1 MATPGVLAYNKIGC
15 TTDLGAELLYLT
27 YVTGTPSGQSWPIVI
42 KFKFKYVLKI
52 LSTDRLK
59 WFS

>member
-42 KFKFKYVLKI
+42 KAEFEYIF
-52 LSTDRLK
+52 
-59 WFS
+59 

>member
-27 YVTGTPSGQSWPIVI
+27 YVTGTPSGQSWPIVQNLI
-42 KFKFKYVLKI
+42 KYLI
-52 LSTDRLK
+52 L
-59 WFS
+59 F